1 LQKTPFFFFAVV
13 CYNNTNRTRLIP
25 GLHLRTP
32 LIIERKGVSNP
43 SACGDAPGENVNLDK
58 KTKMVAGCGAILAL
72 LAGYAMY
79 TATSKVENLV
89 PVVVATKNIE
99 PRTKIT
105 EDMVKIEQIPALARN
120 DSMLDD
126 TSLVVGGYATTHIYT
141 GQDFVQPMV
150 SKQFDPNGASG
161 YAGAIPDPSLRAVS
175 FPVNVTKA
183 AGGKISKGDYVDV
196 IATFAPNGGGQK
208 LTKTVLQGVEVF
220 DTNLD
225 SSGDSSDSSSN
236 GSGEPYITLLL
247 RLDYAEM
254 LNQIGADN
262 LSYALNPMNP
272 TTARTTGAIDEL
284 ICKRFNFNCSKAQ
297 Q

>member
-1 LQKTPFFFFAVV
+1 MSNLAVRGG
-13 CYNNTNRTRLIP
+13 TTR
-25 GLHLRTP
+25 
-32 LIIERKGVSNP
+32 
-43 SACGDAPGENVNLDK
+43 ENVNLDK
-58 KTKMVAGCGAILAL
+58 KTKMVAVCGAVLAI

-105 EDMVKIEQIPALARN
+105 EDMVKIEQIPALARD

-126 TSLVVGGYATTHIYT
+126 TSLVVGGYATTHIYS

-150 SKQFDPNGASG
+150 SKQFDPNGVSG
-161 YAGAIPDPSLRAVS
+161 YAGAIPDASLRAVS
-175 FPVNVTKA
+175 FPVNVNKA
-183 AGGKISKGDYVDV
+183 VGGKISKGDYVDV
-196 IATFAPNGGGQK
+196 IATFAPNGGSQK

-220 DTNLD
+220 DSNMGDTDD
-225 SSGDSSDSSSN
+225 SASG
-236 GSGEPYITLLL
+236 GEPYITLLL

-262 LSYALNPMNP
+262 LTYALNPMNP
-272 TTARTTGAIDEL
+272 TTARTTGAVDEL
-284 ICKRFNFNCSKAQ
+284 ICKRFNFNCSKQ